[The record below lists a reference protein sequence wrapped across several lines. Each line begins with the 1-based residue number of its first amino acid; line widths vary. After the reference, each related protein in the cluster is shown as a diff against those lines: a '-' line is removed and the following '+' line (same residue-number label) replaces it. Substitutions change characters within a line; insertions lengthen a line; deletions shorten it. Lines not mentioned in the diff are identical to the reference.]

1 MINNNVQINL
11 MSIRKKMRK
20 CGDNLCVSVEDKD
33 GPGNKKFDTADKF
46 CPYSRMVIKKDD
58 TAAGDKRYKAASF
71 PGGNDDI
78 DK

>member
-1 MINNNVQINL
+1 MVL
-11 MSIRKKMRK
+11 V
-20 CGDNLCVSVEDKD
+20 L
-33 GPGNKKFDTADKF
+33 KKFDTADKF